1 MDPGEAPAFDADVRS
16 TDSIA
21 RAGDWS
27 LVLHSAA
34 VAHRIEIRDG
44 AIVIVVGPDD
54 RAAAL
59 ASLDAFDLESLPVV
73 RAPAPDLGPSPLGLA
88 FAVLLVALHVA
99 AGARGDGAGA
109 MWFHAGSASAEAIV
123 RGEWWRTITALML
136 HADLLHL
143 VGNVVG
149 SLVFVSAVGRW
160 LGVGL
165 GGAVVLASAAV
176 GNLLTAQ
183 FYQVRHVSVGAST
196 ATFAALGVLSGLQ
209 MARRHRHR
217 ERGLRGYAWLPLAA
231 GLGLIVMIGSGERA
245 DIVAHL
251 AGLGTGVVAGL
262 LVAVTGVASGRVGTT
277 GPTGVAEQPPAGR
290 AVQAVLATL
299 TLGVLA
305 AAWALALRSR

>member
-1 MDPGEAPAFDADVRS
+1 MDPGDDVVSGVEVRI

-34 VAHRIEIRDG
+34 IPHRIDIRDG
-44 AIVIVVGPDD
+44 VIVIVVDTEARP
-54 RAAAL
+54 AAL
-59 ASLDAFDLESLPVV
+59 ASLEAFDIESLPVARV
-73 RAPAPDLGPSPLGLA
+73 PAPDLGPSPLGLA
-88 FAVLLVALHVA
+88 FALLLIALHVA
-99 AGARGDGAGA
+99 IWARSDGTGTV
-109 MWFHAGSASAEAIV
+109 WVRAGSASAEAIV
-123 RGEWWRTITALML
+123 GGEWWRAITALML

-143 VGNVVG
+143 LGNVVG

-165 GGAVVLASAAV
+165 GGAVVLASAVV

-196 ATFAALGVLSGLQ
+196 ATFAALGVVAGLQ
-209 MARRHRHR
+209 MVRRHRHR
-217 ERGLRGYAWLPLAA
+217 ERGIRGYPWLPLAA

-251 AGLGTGVVAGL
+251 AGLGTGVAAGL
-262 LVAVTGVASGRVGTT
+262 LVAVTGVRIPGA
-277 GPTGVAEQPPAGR
+277 AI
-290 AVQAVLATL
+290 QAVLATA
-299 TLGVLA
+299 TLVVLA
-305 AAWALALRSR
+305 VAWLLAFRAF